1 MDKNNNLKIPQSV
14 IDSLARATL
23 SAMRKQAREK
33 EKQNDLQKKSS
44 TWADFKGA
52 EKRKGTVSGKSAC
65 GVGKPNNRA
74 FSVIKK

>member
-1 MDKNNNLKIPQSV
+1 MDKNNNLNIPQSV

-44 TWADFKGA
+44 T
-52 EKRKGTVSGKSAC
+52 
-65 GVGKPNNRA
+65 
-74 FSVIKK
+74 